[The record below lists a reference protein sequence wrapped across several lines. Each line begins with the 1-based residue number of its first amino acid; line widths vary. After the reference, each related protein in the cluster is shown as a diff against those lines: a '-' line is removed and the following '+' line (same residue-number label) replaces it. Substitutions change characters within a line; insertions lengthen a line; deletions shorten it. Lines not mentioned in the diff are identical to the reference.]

1 MITRPVKPVGHIV
14 RSAEDALA
22 WLAHERPARSL
33 RGV

>member
-1 MITRPVKPVGHIV
+1 MIPRPVKPVGHIV
-14 RSAEDALA
+14 WAPEEAVA

>member
-1 MITRPVKPVGHIV
+1 MISRPVKPAGHIV
-14 RSAEDALA
+14 RSAEDAVA